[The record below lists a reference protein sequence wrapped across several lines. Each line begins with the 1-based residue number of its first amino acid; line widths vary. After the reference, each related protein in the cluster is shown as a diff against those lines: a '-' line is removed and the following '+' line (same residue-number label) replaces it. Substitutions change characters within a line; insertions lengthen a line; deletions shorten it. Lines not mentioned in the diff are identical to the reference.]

1 MTRVCVLLPG
11 PITNDGR
18 VIRTIRTMRGAGAA
32 VDLFFEGIPGDGAG
46 LFDEQVSLHPV
57 RRREGFAAKL
67 LRNTLFYRDWLVL
80 SDAAID
86 IGHRYDVVWANDLPA
101 LLPGHRVRAACG
113 GRLVYDAHEIFLE
126 TLNQCVPLD
135 AGGLKGAIFHLLY
148 RIMRVT
154 GRRAERRL
162 ARGADRFV
170 TVSRSLAE
178 HFAAGY
184 GIDTPAV
191 MMNCP
196 SGGGTP
202 PEPTVDFRKEY
213 GWDAEDRIFIYQGI
227 QNLGRGL
234 PTLIA
239 AMSRADARAKL
250 VLVGNGPLN
259 EELRALVRERCV
271 DGRVR
276 FRPPVPY
283 DDLPGI
289 TAAADFGVTLLED
302 LNLSTRLGAPNKLF
316 EYLHAGL
323 PVLVSDRPEARR
335 VLDEYDVGV
344 AVGPSVA
351 EVAGGVE
358 KLVQASRAS
367 FWRNKARAAAEVYSW
382 RNQAGPIEAA
392 LINPPNP
399 DQLGPAQ

>member
-11 PITNDGR
+11 PIENDGR
-18 VIRTIRTMRGAGAA
+18 VIRTIRTMLKAGAR
-32 VDLFFEGIPGDGAG
+32 VDLFFEGVAGDGEG
-46 LFDEQVSLHPV
+46 IFNEDVELHPV
-57 RRREGFAAKL
+57 TRNTGIAAKL
-67 LRNTLFYRDWLVL
+67 KRNTLFYRDWLVL
-80 SDAAID
+80 SHAAID
-86 IGHRYDVVWANDLPA
+86 AGHRYDVIWANDLPA
-101 LLPGHRVRAACG
+101 LLPGHRMRAACG
-113 GRLVYDAHEIFLE
+113 GQLVYDAHEIFLE

-135 AGGLKGAIFHLLY
+135 TGGFRGTVFHLLY

-178 HFAAGY
+178 HFAAEY

-196 SGGGTP
+196 SGTGSP
-202 PEPTVDFRKEY
+202 PETTIDFRKEY
-213 GWDAEDRIFIYQGI
+213 GWDPEDRIFLYQGI
-227 QNLGRGL
+227 QNPGRGL
-234 PTLIA
+234 PTLIEA
-239 AMSRADARAKL
+239 VARADARAKL
-250 VLVGNGPLN
+250 VLVGSGPLN
-259 EELRALVRERCV
+259 EELCALVRERCV

-276 FRPPVPY
+276 FRAPVPY

-323 PVLVSDRPEARR
+323 PVLVSDRAEARR

-344 AVGPSVA
+344 AVGPSVPA
-351 EVAGGVE
+351 VAAGIEEMVRSDRVGT
-358 KLVQASRAS
+358 
-367 FWRNKARAAAEVYSW
+367 WRTNTHSAARAYCWET
-382 RNQAGPIEAA
+382 QARPIEEA
-392 LINPPNP
+392 LSDQSGP
-399 DQLGPAQ
+399 DQ